1 MASDLKKTNDE
12 NTYLNDPESGAEM
25 LRLLDQDRTLTR
37 CMGGLV
43 AEQSGVE
50 SLHDVLDIACGPGG
64 WVQELAFA
72 YPHLEVTGIDISQ
85 AMIEYARMQART
97 QHLENAHFVVM
108 DATKPLDLPGG
119 SFDLVNART
128 IAGFMRTSVWPA
140 LVQECVRILRPGGIL
155 RLTETDLWGKTNSP
169 AFEQL
174 HGLVMR
180 AASLNGHSFDPSGQ
194 TIGITPMLE
203 RLLTRAGLKD
213 IGTRAHAINYSMGA
227 VAHQAMYQN
236 SRVFYK
242 LVQPFLLKTR
252 SAFPEAGI
260 PGQEELDRLYER
272 ALLEMLE
279 DDFVAIFYLLT
290 AWGVKP

>member
-1 MASDLKKTNDE
+1 MASDLKNTNDG

-37 CMGGLV
+37 CMGGLF

-50 SLHDVLDIACGPGG
+50 GLHDVLDIACGPGG
-64 WVQELAFA
+64 WVQELAFS
-72 YPHLEVTGIDISQ
+72 YPQIEVTGIDISK
-85 AMIEYARMQART
+85 AMIEYAQMQART
-97 QHLENAHFVVM
+97 QHLDNAHFFVM
-108 DATKPLDLPGG
+108 DATKPLDFPDG

-128 IAGFMRTSVWPA
+128 IAGFMRTSDWPA
-140 LVQECVRILRPGGIL
+140 LVQEGVRILRPGGIL
-155 RLTETDLWGKTNSP
+155 RLTDTDLWGKTNSP

-174 HGLVMR
+174 YGLVAR
-180 AASLNGHSFDPSGQ
+180 AVFLNGHSFDPSGQ
-194 TIGITPMLE
+194 TNGITPMLE
-203 RLLTRAGLKD
+203 RLLTRAGFKS
-213 IGTRAHAINYSMGA
+213 IGARAHAINFSTGA

-236 SRVFYK
+236 ARVFFK

-272 ALLEMLE
+272 ALLEMME